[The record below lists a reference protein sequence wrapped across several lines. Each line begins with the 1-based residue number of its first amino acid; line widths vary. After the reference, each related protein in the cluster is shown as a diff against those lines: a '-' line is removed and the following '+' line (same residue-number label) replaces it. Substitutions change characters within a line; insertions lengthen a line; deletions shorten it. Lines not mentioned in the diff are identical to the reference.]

1 MVIYKIR
8 KRNGSIVSF
17 EIEKIEK
24 AIKRAIEAVGGTDFS
39 QVHEMAKAVGNE
51 VERKIGKNIP
61 DVETIQ
67 DAVEQILIKS

>member
-24 AIKRAIEAVGGTDFS
+24 AIRRAIEAVGGTDFS
-39 QVHEMAKAVGNE
+39 QVSRMAKMVGDE
-51 VERKIGKNIP
+51 VEKKIGKDIP
-61 DVETIQ
+61 DVELIQ
-67 DAVEQILIKS
+67 DIVEQILIKE